1 MHVVC
6 SFRSFLCFLWQN
18 MLLIPSITFYCH
30 YNIRGCMCS
39 TEPFKFRWLRRYIY
53 ISHYYHCQI
62 GSILLSIVIIFSVA
76 VCLRCLLHDFLSL
89 IAYTFRKTLG
99 FVFIIIAQFMMS
111 ANSRIHCGLQIVFV
125 CLYVRP
131 SHYHDCA
138 NLSEDIEHKTPV
150 RYIMSSVWV
159 RWHIFWG

>member
-6 SFRSFLCFLWQN
+6 SFHSFLCFSWQS
-18 MLLIPSITFYCH
+18 MLLVLSITFYCH
-30 YNIRGCMCS
+30 CNIWGCMCS
-39 TEPFKFRWLRRYIY
+39 TDPLQFRWLRRYIY
-53 ISHYYHCQI
+53 ISRYYHYQI

-76 VCLRCLLHDFLSL
+76 VCLRCLLHHFLSL
-89 IAYTFRKTLG
+89 IAYTFRKTRG

-125 CLYVRP
+125 CLYARP

-138 NLSEDIEHKTPV
+138 KLSENIEHKTPV
-150 RYIMSSVWV
+150 RYIMSSVRV
-159 RWHIFWG
+159 RWNIFRG